1 MAHGRDDESVV
12 DAHGGLGELLV
23 VLYLVI
29 GILAFVLA
37 RRNGVPTWLTGT
49 AHALL
54 AVQIIMGII
63 LYIKHPHVMP
73 VSHVIAALLTI
84 PAVGLMVPL
93 RPRLGRSRAVGV
105 SAFVVALLALIAVII
120 AKTR

>member
-1 MAHGRDDESVV
+1 VV

-23 VLYLVI
+23 VVYLAI
-29 GILAFVLA
+29 AILAFVLA

-63 LYIKHPHVMP
+63 LYIEHPHVMP
-73 VSHVIAALLTI
+73 VSHVIVALLTI

-93 RPRLGRSRAVGV
+93 RSRLGKPRAVGV
-105 SAFVVALLALIAVII
+105 SAFIVALLALIAVII

>member
-1 MAHGRDDESVV
+1 MAN
-12 DAHGGLGELLV
+12 AHGGLGELIV
-23 VLYLVI
+23 VLYFVI
-29 GILAFVLA
+29 AILSFALA
-37 RRNGVPTWLTGT
+37 KRNGLPSWVTGT

-63 LYIKHPHVMP
+63 LYIQHPHVMP

-84 PAVGLMVPL
+84 PAIGLMVPL
-93 RPRLGRSRAVGV
+93 RKRIGKPQAVAV
-105 SAFVVALLALIAVII
+105 SALVVAILATIAVII

>member
-1 MAHGRDDESVV
+1 MV